1 MKFSK
6 PGFLGEVFGVS
17 FAPSDPRWTRPL
29 ANQASSKQITT
40 MDPTVEIRSWTKERT
55 ATAASLRNVIKL
67 TRAAWQ
73 KIKRQAF
80 WGAHLE
86 RASSAGMNTKM
97 L

>member
-6 PGFLGEVFGVS
+6 PGFLRDIFGAS
-17 FAPSDPRWTRPL
+17 FVPSDPRWTRPL

-86 RASSAGMNTKM
+86 RASSAGRNEKM